1 MLRRMRPDRF
11 AALLVIA
18 VVAAIVFAIAWQ
30 SVPLIQSR
38 LLGLGAEPRLVAA
51 RGELAGDEQA
61 TIELFEARRASV
73 VYISTEARV
82 IDPWTRNV
90 HEMPRGTGS
99 GFIWD
104 DLGHVIT
111 NNHVIQGASR
121 AYVRLADGRT
131 FEAGL
136 VGADPTHDIAVL
148 QIGVASDRPEALPIG
163 TSADLKVGQK
173 VFAIGNPFGLDW
185 TLTTGIVSALEREL
199 PEEGGRVIR
208 GLIQTDA
215 AINPGNSGGPLLD
228 SAGRLIGMNTA
239 IFSPSG
245 AYAGIGFAVPV
256 DTINRVVPQLIARGR
271 YEPPSLGVR
280 VDPRADAL
288 ARRAGIEGVLIL
300 RVDPGTPAEAAGLR
314 PARITAD
321 GRLDPGDVIIG
332 LAGSEVESVENLRA
346 LLDLHRVGDS
356 VSLTVLREGEPME
369 FQITLGR
376 GA

>member
-1 MLRRMRPDRF
+1 M
-11 AALLVIA
+11 V
-18 VVAAIVFAIAWQ
+18 
-30 SVPLIQSR
+30 
-38 LLGLGAEPRLVAA
+38 
-51 RGELAGDEQA
+51 
-61 TIELFEARRASV
+61 
-73 VYISTEARV
+73 
-82 IDPWTRNV
+82 DPWTRNV

-99 GFIWD
+99 GFVWD

-111 NNHVIQGASR
+111 NNHVIKGASR
-121 AYVRLADGRT
+121 AHVRLADGRT
-131 FEAGL
+131 FEAEL

-148 QIGVASDRPEALPIG
+148 RIGVPTDRPEPLPIG
-163 TSADLKVGQK
+163 TSADLQVGQK

-199 PEEGGRVIR
+199 PEEGGQLIR

-239 IFSPSG
+239 IYSPSG

-256 DTINRVVPQLIARGR
+256 DAINRVAPQLIASGR
-271 YEPPSLGVR
+271 YEPPGLGVS
-280 VDPRADAL
+280 VDPRADTL

-300 RVDPGTPAEAAGLR
+300 GINSGTPAASAGLR

-321 GRLDPGDVIIG
+321 GRLDPGDVIVG
-332 LAGSEVESVENLRA
+332 LGGSKVDSVEDLRA
-346 LLDLHRVGDS
+346 VLDLHRAGDT
-356 VSLTVLREGEPME
+356 VSLTVLRDGEPVE
-369 FQITLGR
+369 IQVTLDR